1 MGSFLI
7 FITLDFS
14 FGLNSLKMSQNQNI
28 QINEEEY
35 IIGLFRNEYPDFPK
49 GKLLKTESPDF
60 ILKDS
65 AKTAIGIEL
74 TKLHGPVSNKDNT
87 PFTSKIRG
95 YQTPEFTRENIEF
108 TINAKDVK
116 LPIYKQKM
124 LNQIWLLIIADLIEI
139 PVSFNLS
146 NKLNNWNFFSGFQ
159 RVFLFELK
167 SRKVFELN
175 LSY

>member
-1 MGSFLI
+1 
-7 FITLDFS
+7 
-14 FGLNSLKMSQNQNI
+14 MSQNQNI
-28 QINEEEY
+28 QIIEEEY
-35 IIGLFRNEYPDFPK
+35 IIELFRNEYSDFPK

-65 AKTAIGIEL
+65 SKTAIGIEL
-74 TKLHGPVSNKDNT
+74 TKLHGPASSKENT
-87 PFTSKIRG
+87 HFTSKIRG
-95 YQTPEFTRENIEF
+95 YQTPEFTKENIEF
-108 TINAKDVK
+108 TINAKDEK

-146 NKLNNWNFFSGFQ
+146 NKLENWNFFSGFH
-159 RVFLFELK
+159 RVFLFELR

-175 LSY
+175 LFF